1 MRSEEEEMMAPS
13 SRATA
18 PGLLSL
24 VVSDPPHGRVD
35 DQAVADALGLELQSA
50 SLKVGFGAPEV
61 LRCAEPARA
70 AAFAHLLGETGLRV
84 SVIDGAELTRIPW
97 PAPISTMSFGP
108 NGLVG
113 LFRGRAVGIRYE
125 EPVLAVFCKP
135 PRNYTRPTS
144 IPPLSQTSKGL
155 QIAEALD
162 GMAILD
168 LYTKTGGQL
177 ERITIAQDV
186 ADFAGI
192 EGLED
197 VSPSDRLEAM
207 LSECVRRFERLTVD
221 ARLVNVRPRRR
232 FVAGEAGFDVDLR
245 KHYSFGTLLLRHAL
259 EEISPEL
266 KELPHYEY
274 GSRLACVL
282 GRAAFD

>member
-1 MRSEEEEMMAPS
+1 MMAT
-13 SRATA
+13 SRPATS
-18 PGLLSL
+18 PGPLSL
-24 VVSDPPHGRVD
+24 VVSDPPHGQVD
-35 DQAVADALGLELQSA
+35 HQAVADALGLELANA

-61 LRCAEPARA
+61 LRCADPARA
-70 AAFAHLLGETGLRV
+70 VPFAHVLAETGLRV
-84 SVIDGAELTRIPW
+84 SVVDGAELARVPW

-108 NGLVG
+108 HGLVG
-113 LFRGRAVGIRYE
+113 IFRGRAVGIRYD

-135 PRNYTRPTS
+135 PRNYTRPAS
-144 IPPLSQTSKGL
+144 VPPLAPTSRGL

-168 LYTKTGGQL
+168 LYTRTGGQL
-177 ERITIAQDV
+177 DRITIAQDI
-186 ADFAGI
+186 ADWAGI

-197 VSPSDRLEAM
+197 VPPADRIDAM
-207 LSECVRRFERLTVD
+207 LSECSRKFERCTVD
-221 ARLVNVRPRRR
+221 ARLENVRPRRR
-232 FVAGEAGFDVDLR
+232 FVAGDAGFDVDLR

-274 GSRLACVL
+274 GSRLACAL
-282 GRAAFD
+282 GLGALD

>member
-1 MRSEEEEMMAPS
+1 MTAPS
-13 SRATA
+13 SRGAS

-35 DQAVADALGLELQSA
+35 HQAVADALGLELASA
-50 SLKVGFGAPEV
+50 SLKIGFAAPEV
-61 LRCAEPARA
+61 LRCADPARA
-70 AAFAHLLGETGLRV
+70 AAFAHLMGETGLRV
-84 SVIDGAELTRIPW
+84 GVVDGADLVRVPW
-97 PAPISTMSFGP
+97 PAPITTMSFGP
-108 NGLVG
+108 HGLVG
-113 LFRGRAVGIRYE
+113 VFRGRAVGIRYE
-125 EPVLAVFCKP
+125 EPVLAVFAKP
-135 PRNYTRPTS
+135 PRNYTRPAAV
-144 IPPLSQTSKGL
+144 PELSPTSKDL

-168 LYTKTGGQL
+168 LYTRTGGQL
-177 ERITIAQDV
+177 DRITIANDV
-186 ADFAGI
+186 ADFTGI

-197 VSPSDRLEAM
+197 VSPTDRLDAM
-207 LSECVRRFERLTVD
+207 LSECGRRFERLIVD

-282 GRAAFD
+282 GRGSFD